1 MAQGAQQG
9 RGGAGWGLRGALA
22 AVALLSALNA
32 LGTVFALCQWRGLS
46 AALRALEAQRGR
58 EQREDSA
65 LRAFLAELSRAPRR
79 VPEPP
84 QDPASAARNK
94 RSHGGQPAPHIR
106 AESQDMLMMMT
117 YSMVPVRVMVDLC
130 NSTKGIC
137 LTGPPG
143 PPGPAG
149 ADGIPG
155 HNGSDGQPGPQGLK
169 GEKGPNG
176 KRGKMGL
183 PGATGNPGE
192 KGEKGDP
199 GELGVAGNQ
208 GPPGQKGE
216 KGDKR
221 DVSNDVLPTG
231 AKGDQ
236 GPPGPPGPQG
246 PPGPP
251 GPPGSRR
258 AKGQRQ
264 PNMFNGQCTGETC
277 AVPNDD
283 TSVGKADE
291 KAHDPQSPP
300 AESVIASIGNAT
312 QVFQVKETF
321 GTWMRESANKSDD
334 RIWVI
339 KHFSGILV
347 KEFKDWPSLL
357 NNSYRSIQLPHYFQ
371 GCGHAVYNNSLYYH
385 KAGYN
390 TIVRFEF
397 GKEVAETLKVENA
410 LYFDRKY
417 LFANSKTYFNLAVD
431 EKGLWIIYA
440 SSVDGASILV
450 AQLDARTF
458 SVVQHINTTYPKSK
472 AGNAFVARGILYVTD
487 TKDLSVTFAFDLLG
501 GKQIN
506 ANFAFRT
513 SQSVLAMLSY
523 NMRDQRLYSWEDGH
537 LMLYPV
543 QFLSATLNQ

>member
-1 MAQGAQQG
+1 MARGVQQG
-9 RGGAGWGLRGALA
+9 LGGVGWGLRGALA
-22 AVALLSALNA
+22 VVALLSALNA
-32 LGTVFALCQWRGLS
+32 VGTLFALCQWRGLS
-46 AALRALEAQRGR
+46 TALRALEAQRGR

-65 LRAFLAELSRAPRR
+65 LQAFLAELSRAPRWAPSPAQN
-79 VPEPP
+79 V
-84 QDPASAARNK
+84 ASAARNK
-94 RSHGGQPAPHIR
+94 RSHREKPAQHIR

-137 LTGPPG
+137 LTGRPADTG
-143 PPGPAG
+143 PPGV
-149 ADGIPG
+149 DGIPG
-155 HNGSDGQPGPQGLK
+155 HSGSDGQPGPQGPK
-169 GEKGPNG
+169 GEKGANG
-176 KRGKMGL
+176 KRGKMGQ
-183 PGATGNPGE
+183 PGATGNPGG

-199 GELGVAGNQ
+199 GELGLTGNE

-216 KGDKR
+216 KGEKG
-221 DVSNDVLPTG
+221 DVSNDVLLAG
-231 AKGDQ
+231 AKGEQ

-258 AKGQRQ
+258 SKGPRP

-277 AVPNDD
+277 AIPNDD
-283 TSVGKADE
+283 TFVGKTDE
-291 KAHDPQSPP
+291 KVHEHHSPQ
-300 AESVIASIGNAT
+300 AESMISSIGNST
-312 QVFQVKETF
+312 QILKVKETF
-321 GTWMRESANKSDD
+321 GTWIRESANKHDE
-334 RIWVI
+334 RVWVI

-357 NNSYRSIQLPHYFQ
+357 NNSYMSIQLPYYFQ
-371 GCGHAVYNNSLYYH
+371 GCGHAVYNNTLYYH

-397 GKEVAETLKVENA
+397 GKETSETLKIENA

-431 EKGLWIIYA
+431 EEGLWIIYA
-440 SSVDGASILV
+440 SSVDGSSILV
-450 AQLDARTF
+450 AKLDERTF

-472 AGNAFVARGILYVTD
+472 AGNAFIARGILYVTD
-487 TKDLSVTFAFDLLG
+487 TKDMSITFAFDLLG

-506 ANFAFRT
+506 ANFNLRT

-523 NMRDQRLYSWEDGH
+523 NMRDQHLYSWEDGH

-543 QFLSATLNQ
+543 RFLSATLNQ